1 MQRSRGTGRG
11 EEDRKWPERGSL
23 THPKTAAASA
33 CGEHDVNRNWEVS
46 RARRGPPPT
55 DRQDDRLKQP
65 SDAGTTRRPEHRLR
79 PGAPPPAWRPT
90 SGHLRRPALSTR
102 RPRTAIAAP
111 PPPPTQTASGSS
123 VWEGAAVGDP
133 SGFIQPRDRTGR
145 GGGVRVRGAAG
156 AAGGSG
162 PYEGG
167 ARASGGRGELGGV
180 LRWRGRGVGGQL
192 HWFSSSL
199 R

>member
-65 SDAGTTRRPEHRLR
+65 SDAGTTRRPEHRRSKPPSGTPTPR
-79 PGAPPPAWRPT
+79 PHTQETAGQRADPRRRQNTCPRLPNRRGARRRPQTNTTTSMYTRAPHHHCQKISPHPPPQQHKR
-90 SGHLRRPALSTR
+90 GHIHPKIGGHRCR
-102 RPRTAIAAP
+102 
-111 PPPPTQTASGSS
+111 G
-123 VWEGAAVGDP
+123 VE
-133 SGFIQPRDRTGR
+133 TGR
-145 GGGVRVRGAAG
+145 TPAPC
-156 AAGGSG
+156 S
-162 PYEGG
+162 
-167 ARASGGRGELGGV
+167 
-180 LRWRGRGVGGQL
+180 
-192 HWFSSSL
+192 
-199 R
+199 